1 MRDFVL
7 NNINIIEALDRII
20 GMQRMNKTFLRTVC
34 WLNSNLCRFKNLGT
48 SQVSYYKSYLKDV
61 L

>member
-48 SQVSYYKSYLKDV
+48 SQVSY
-61 L
+61 